1 MGGHVLRETTSRGL
15 CGLGWGIRA
24 LTRENLWQA
33 NEEQLS
39 TERDHLSAKLGR
51 ALEDTE
57 AATSSFQQT
66 EQGLMQELAALEVAL
81 RNKERELATAAA
93 EREDVETQAV
103 MELDSARQTL
113 ANSEK
118 KIKEMTQ
125 RLQEQHTQI
134 MWLDESL
141 QKEKKKSTASG
152 NSSPMPARRSSVV
165 GGR

>member
-1 MGGHVLRETTSRGL
+1 MIWWLLYIGYT
-15 CGLGWGIRA
+15 RA
-24 LTRENLWQA
+24 LTLENLWQA

-39 TERDHLSAKLGR
+39 TERDHFSAKLGR
-51 ALEDTE
+51 ALEDAE

-66 EQGLMQELAALEVAL
+66 EQGLMQDLAALEVAL

-152 NSSPMPARRSSVV
+152 NSSPMPARRSSAV